1 MYKITNLNGLLDIS
15 LLILGVHRHE
25 LEDHQVERGGNDRQ
39 AEHDEEQSKGDV
51 LRLVLQWV
59 VLLEGHKVPEAD
71 GGQCDEAV
79 VDGVEIRPT
88 CFKEKLGKYLIHSL
102 VLIFGSY
109 KHRYIFARKNVK
121 NQPSSAGIP
130 THDLLNMSFFPLPV
144 DEGSLLLL
152 FAIITAI
159 ECIDLL
165 KAMFHKFIP
174 LWKCNNFSNWH
185 WML

>member
-59 VLLEGHKVPEAD
+59 VLLEGNKVPEAD

-109 KHRYIFARKNVK
+109 KHRYIFARN
-121 NQPSSAGIP
+121 
-130 THDLLNMSFFPLPV
+130 
-144 DEGSLLLL
+144 
-152 FAIITAI
+152 
-159 ECIDLL
+159 
-165 KAMFHKFIP
+165 
-174 LWKCNNFSNWH
+174 KCEKSTV
-185 WML
+185 

>member
-1 MYKITNLNGLLDIS
+1 M
-15 LLILGVHRHE
+15 
-25 LEDHQVERGGNDRQ
+25 
-39 AEHDEEQSKGDV
+39 
-51 LRLVLQWV
+51 
-59 VLLEGHKVPEAD
+59 LEGHKVPEAD

-152 FAIITAI
+152 FEIITAI

-174 LWKCNNFSNWH
+174 L
-185 WML
+185 